1 MDLFHCIN
9 QYIDYLVYIG
19 VLNTKTRKIF
29 ETFFRK
35 EKTSQ
40 KKSPS
45 TPITTLLSLTL
56 TKLIKSFTDSQLNET
71 TTNIYNSFI
80 TNKRNASSKLILSIK
95 TFQTIKQLKYFFY
108 KWLQTT
114 NKEQFHTLNT
124 NTFSNK
130 DILTYK
136 TITSNKDINSDIVN
150 PNINAKQNFMK
161 RQETYKDKKIMNTKR
176 KLFEKETV
184 SNTLCPFTPTI
195 YTKGYNFISNKSA
208 FKRLYDD
215 SSRRLKTYATK
226 QNNYMK
232 EIKNKSTWKASNTSR
247 FYSNNKKGNNTLD
260 HEKPGE
266 KLYNDY
272 KLLQDK
278 KRSLQKEIDKE
289 RGMIFK
295 PIINYEFCVN
305 KKGGG
310 SYIEGN
316 GRKNNGSDIGN
327 IGGSQVDYNVVE
339 NGYSNRRRDINNE
352 YD

>member
-19 VLNTKTRKIF
+19 VLNTKTRKTF
-29 ETFFRK
+29 ETFFKK
-35 EKTSQ
+35 ENTSSKQ
-40 KKSPS
+40 SSS
-45 TPITTLLSLTL
+45 TPIATLLSLTL

-71 TTNIYNSFI
+71 TTNIYNSYMI
-80 TNKRNASSKLILSIK
+80 NKRNASSKLILSIK
-95 TFQTIKQLKYFFY
+95 TFQAVKQLKHFFL
-108 KWLQTT
+108 KWTQITD
-114 NKEQFHTLNT
+114 KETFHTLNT

-136 TITSNKDINSDIVN
+136 TFESNKDTNSDMVSAA
-150 PNINAKQNFMK
+150 INAQKNFMK
-161 RQETYKDKKIMNTKR
+161 RQETYKDKKVMNTKR
-176 KLFEKETV
+176 KLFEKETM

-226 QNNYMK
+226 QNDYMK
-232 EIKNKSTWKASNTSR
+232 EIKNRSTWKTSNTSSR
-247 FYSNNKKGNNTLD
+247 FYSNNKKGNITLD
-260 HEKPGE
+260 HEKLGE

-295 PIINYEFCVN
+295 PIINCNYCAT

-310 SYIEGN
+310 FYIEGDGKTIN
-316 GRKNNGSDIGN
+316 RNETANVD
-327 IGGSQVDYNVVE
+327 SQVDYNVVE
-339 NGYSNRRRDINNE
+339 NGYSNRRDINNE

>member
-1 MDLFHCIN
+1 MDLFYRIN

-19 VLNTKTRKIF
+19 ILNTKTRKTF
-29 ETFFRK
+29 ETFFQK
-35 EKTSQ
+35 EKTLSKQ
-40 KKSPS
+40 SSS
-45 TPITTLLSLTL
+45 TPIATLLSLTL
-56 TKLIKSFTDSQLNET
+56 TKLIKSFTDSRLNET

-108 KWLQTT
+108 KWTQTT

-124 NTFSNK
+124 NAFSNK

-150 PNINAKQNFMK
+150 QNINAQQNFMK
-161 RQETYKDKKIMNTKR
+161 RQETYKNKKIMNTKR

-195 YTKGYNFISNKSA
+195 YTKGYNFIPNKTA

-215 SSRRLKTYATK
+215 SSRRLKTYITK

-232 EIKNKSTWKASNTSR
+232 EIKNKSTWKTSNTSR
-247 FYSNNKKGNNTLD
+247 FYSNTKKGNITLD

-278 KRSLQKEIDKE
+278 RRSLQKEIDKE

-295 PIINYEFCVN
+295 PIINYDFCVN
-305 KKGGG
+305 KKDGG
-310 SYIEGN
+310 SYTEGN
-316 GRKNNGSDIGN
+316 CRKNNGSDGGN
-327 IGGSQVDYNVVE
+327 VGGSQVDYNVVE